1 MTPGFH
7 PQPPA
12 VHVRHCA
19 AATLA
24 RPVTL
29 HLWALM
35 TLMAALLTGLTAAS
49 QAAPDS
55 TRLTAPPA
63 LPAAQL
69 RLALT
74 SRTTMVYEPRRV
86 ATPLPLAGDGQGET
100 PPSLG
105 LEFRSPPAQHG
116 ARSIL
121 RVQLSGDAALQF
133 RPRRRGLAISYR
145 AQF

>member
-1 MTPGFH
+1 MAAH
-7 PQPPA
+7 L
-12 VHVRHCA
+12 HVMPRQHRIWRRA
-19 AATLA
+19 AAGLLA
-24 RPVTL
+24 WLGV
-29 HLWALM
+29 
-35 TLMAALLTGLTAAS
+35 ALLWLPAGCG
-49 QAAPDS
+49 AAPDV
-55 TRLTAPPA
+55 TRLTAPAA

-69 RLALT
+69 RLQLT
-74 SRTTMVYEPRRV
+74 SRTTMVYEPRRLS
-86 ATPLPLAGDGQGET
+86 TPLPLAAEGQGET

-105 LEFRSPPAQHG
+105 LEFRSPPSQHG